1 MLHEWVVGMWWNN
14 LLISEW
20 QKFHMKSD
28 LIAQTKMQNI
38 NLILIRFKT
47 TYEGSC
53 ENSHLVCFFPLQ
65 NN

>member
-1 MLHEWVVGMWWNN
+1 MLNEWVVGMWWNN

-28 LIAQTKMQNI
+28 LIAQTE
-38 NLILIRFKT
+38 IRFKT

-53 ENSHLVCFFPLQ
+53 ENSHLVCFFPSSE
-65 NN
+65 